1 MDTLKTILV
10 FIHLLGLAALIGGAF
25 AQWTATAK
33 QASPPML
40 WGARTQ
46 LISGIALTVIVY
58 MTEKNIHHFKF
69 AAKLIVLFVILGIL
83 ESSRRRVLSNNA
95 FWTAMS
101 LSVLDVALVHF
112 WTTSADD

>member
-1 MDTLKTILV
+1 
-10 FIHLLGLAALIGGAF
+10 
-25 AQWTATAK
+25 
-33 QASPPML
+33 
-40 WGARTQ
+40 
-46 LISGIALTVIVY
+46 

-69 AAKLIVLFVILGIL
+69 AAKLIALLVVLGIL

-101 LSVLDVALVHF
+101 LSVLDVALALF